1 MRKAIYDTNKPVKYC
16 TIPEASERYRLS
28 RFLLLKILDGT
39 DAIKH
44 FGKSVR
50 VDITV
55 ADKLLD
61 AYGSSKNE

>member
-1 MRKAIYDTNKPVKYC
+1 MRKAIYDTHKPVKYC

-28 RFLLLKILDGT
+28 RFLLLKILGET

-50 VDITV
+50 IDITI

-61 AYGSSKNE
+61 AYGV

>member
-39 DAIKH
+39 DAIKR
-44 FGKSVR
+44 FGKAVR
-50 VDITV
+50 IDVTI

-61 AYGSSKNE
+61 TYGM

>member
-28 RFLLLKILDGT
+28 RFLLLKILGET

-50 VDITV
+50 VDVTV

-61 AYGSSKNE
+61 AYGL